1 MAKHGKKIDK
11 TQKNTNKL
19 ENEQIKE
26 GNNLKNKHQESP
38 QKNDKTH
45 DEMASQNNTENI
57 YQTKGIN
64 NNEDKIKETEITK
77 FITKQPNIIES
88 QKNLESL
95 LAYYD
100 SSDEQN
106 DQVKQNI
113 FIENDEKINSQ
124 IKNTTSSS
132 ESSDDSQN
140 TDHNISSNTKHNE
153 NINKNSIEET
163 NQNNSI
169 KDDTKIENHEYNK
182 INDDKNTN
190 TNPNVNKE
198 IYKTNQNYMTNLQN
212 SYNANY
218 NNTPIPLNNMNN
230 TYQTYPN
237 NILYQNYNYSTNFP
251 NNNHLQNYQQ
261 NYNSSCNTIYSNPYL
276 HTGTYNSTFP
286 NYAQPINSTYQI
298 NVNKNFDKLFNSQ
311 YFSKDNKKINA
322 EFKNIPVINQKE
334 ILKDWK
340 PTIVEEEKKSKKYDI
355 KTKVYNPANNTF
367 DKVIIH
373 GKNQKRKHQI
383 NWLAKEAV
391 EKEYEIL
398 QKVNHNKRRT
408 TNDKYGW

>member
-1 MAKHGKKIDK
+1 MAKRGKKTDK
-11 TQKNTNKL
+11 TQKNENQSENKL
-19 ENEQIKE
+19 ENKQIKE
-26 GNNLKNKHQESP
+26 ENNLKKKQEESP
-38 QKNDKTH
+38 KKNDIEKI
-45 DEMASQNNTENI
+45 S
-57 YQTKGIN
+57 QTKVIN
-64 NNEDKIKETEITK
+64 THEDIIKQTEITK
-77 FITKQPNIIES
+77 FITKQPNNIES
-88 QKNLESL
+88 KKNLENL

-106 DQVKQNI
+106 DQV
-113 FIENDEKINSQ
+113 EPSEEKINPQ
-124 IKNTTSSS
+124 TKNTASSS
-132 ESSDDSQN
+132 EDSEDGESSDDIQN
-140 TDHNISSNTKHNE
+140 SDHDMYSNNKKHNE
-153 NINKNSIEET
+153 DTNKSTIEET

-169 KDDTKIENHEYNK
+169 KDDTKLKNHEHNK
-182 INDDKNTN
+182 INEEKNTT
-190 TNPNVNKE
+190 TNPSPNKE
-198 IYKTNQNYMTNLQN
+198 THKINQNHMINYNNMPMAMPLNNINNAYQNYPTNMLYQDYNYPTNFANNNYLQN
-212 SYNANY
+212 YQANY
-218 NNTPIPLNNMNN
+218 NNYYN
-230 TYQTYPN
+230 TM
-237 NILYQNYNYSTNFP
+237 YSTNY
-251 NNNHLQNYQQ
+251 H
-261 NYNSSCNTIYSNPYL
+261 
-276 HTGTYNSTFP
+276 STFP
-286 NYAQPINSTYQI
+286 NYPQPTNNTSQI
-298 NVNKNFDKLFNSQ
+298 NVNKNFDKLFNNQ

-355 KTKVYNPANNTF
+355 KTKVYNPTNNTF